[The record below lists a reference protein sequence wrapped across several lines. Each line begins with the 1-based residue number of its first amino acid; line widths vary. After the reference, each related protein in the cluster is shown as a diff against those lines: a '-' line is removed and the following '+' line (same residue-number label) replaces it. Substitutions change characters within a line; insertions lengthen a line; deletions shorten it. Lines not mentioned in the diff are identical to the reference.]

1 MAASLNL
8 SHVQQICRQLGIT
21 GALFTAYHLVGLLVL
36 HISRH
41 LQQQHKSA
49 TEPIQE
55 DSNTYSISSIE
66 VSMSTLTDD
75 SDYGLT
81 AVARFSQQ
89 RGTGLTVTRHIAP
102 SSS

>member
-1 MAASLNL
+1 MAESLNL

-36 HISRH
+36 HISWH
-41 LQQQHKSA
+41 LQQQDKSA
-49 TEPIQE
+49 TKPIQE
-55 DSNTYSISSIE
+55 DSNTCSISSIA
-66 VSMSTLTDD
+66 VSMSILTDD
-75 SDYGLT
+75 FDYGLI

-89 RGTGLTVTRHIAP
+89 PGIGLTVTRHIAP